1 MLRVFSDFDGTI
13 ALEDVGSQLFRR
25 FAGSKAD
32 EIVLH
37 LLDGTIS
44 ARECLTQECGAVEDA
59 PLGELEQF
67 VNQFSLDPAFEVFVE
82 FCRHRN
88 IPVVVLSD
96 GLDFYV
102 DRLLRKH
109 GLGDLPYFSNHL
121 DLVDHGG
128 VTKLVPSF
136 PHTDAECL
144 TCGNCKRN
152 HLLTLSGDDDIIV
165 YIGDGISDRCPVRF
179 ADIVFAKGRL
189 IRYCQEQNISYH
201 EFNTFDDV
209 RRRLE
214 TILQQKRIRKR
225 REAEMARR
233 DVFAQG

>member
-13 ALEDVGSQLFRR
+13 ALEDVGSHLFRT

-32 EIVLH
+32 EIVR
-37 LLDGTIS
+37 LLLNGTIT
-44 ARECLTQECGAVEDA
+44 ARECLTQECGAVGSA
-59 PLGELEQF
+59 SLSELEKF
-67 VNQFSLDPAFEVFVE
+67 VDQFSLDPAFGVFVE
-82 FCRHRN
+82 FCRHRS

-102 DRLLRKH
+102 ERLLRKN
-109 GLGDLPYFSNHL
+109 GLGDLPFLSNHL
-121 DLVDHGG
+121 ELVEQGA

-136 PHTDAECL
+136 PYTDAECL
-144 TCGNCKRN
+144 VCGNCKRN

-165 YIGDGISDRCPVRF
+165 YVGDGISDRCPIRY

-189 IRYCQEQNISYH
+189 IRYCQEQNISYY
-201 EFNTFDDV
+201 EFRTFEDV
-209 RRRLE
+209 RGRLE
-214 TILQQKRIRKR
+214 AILQRKRIRKR

>member
-13 ALEDVGSQLFRR
+13 ALEDVGSQLFRK
-25 FAGSKAD
+25 FAGPRAN
-32 EIVLH
+32 EIVQH
-37 LLDGTIS
+37 LLSGEIT
-44 ARECLTQECGAVEDA
+44 ARECLRRECEAVENA
-59 PLGELEQF
+59 PRSELEQF
-67 VNQFSLDPAFEVFVE
+67 VNQFLLDPAFGSFVD

-102 DRLLRKH
+102 ERLLRKN
-109 GLGDLPYFSNHL
+109 GLGDLPFFSNHL
-121 DLVDHGG
+121 ELVEQGAE
-128 VTKLVPSF
+128 TKLVPSF
-136 PHTDAECL
+136 PFTDAECL
-144 TCGNCKRN
+144 TCGDCKRN

-165 YIGDGISDRCPVRF
+165 YIGDGISDRCPVRY

-189 IRYCQEQNISYH
+189 IRYCQDQNISYH
-201 EFNTFDDV
+201 EFRTFADV
-209 RRRLE
+209 RGRLE
-214 TILQQKRIRKR
+214 MILQQKRIRKR

>member
-13 ALEDVGSQLFRR
+13 ALEDVGSQLFRT

-32 EIVLH
+32 EIVQH
-37 LLDGTIS
+37 LLNGTIS
-44 ARECLTQECGAVEDA
+44 ARECLTRECGAVESA
-59 PLGELEQF
+59 TRSELEEF
-67 VNQFSLDPAFEVFVE
+67 VNKFSLDPEFGEFVD
-82 FCRHRN
+82 FCRRRS

-102 DRLLRKH
+102 ERLLQKN
-109 GLGDLPYFSNHL
+109 GLGDLPFFSNHL
-121 DLVDHGG
+121 ELVEEGAS
-128 VTKLVPSF
+128 TKLVPSF
-136 PHTDAECL
+136 PHTDAECF

-165 YIGDGISDRCPVRF
+165 YVGDGISDRCPIRY

-189 IRYCQEQNISYH
+189 IRYCQEQNITYH
-201 EFNTFDDV
+201 EFRTFDDV
-209 RRRLE
+209 RLRLE
-214 TILQQKRIRKR
+214 VILQRKRIRKR

-233 DVFAQG
+233 DAFAQG